1 MKIVFDTAL
10 RDYMLQED
18 QKILE
23 TVIPNLAAYHA
34 FLKMKGIFE
43 QKIRERKKEI
53 EKMEREGKKVTFQ
66 KEEEEKVLTEEQIMN
81 RRIDEKMNSSNM
93 SYLSE
98 AQKEKERERLE
109 IEQYGRMW
117 IWDGYFNPNNK
128 EKYTAAA
135 VEVAEHQRSRASG
148 HRRLHSAGG
157 VQAEENIKVQTD
169 IKKHIEGYVKEKRA
183 HVPNKTKEQEE
194 EEKKEDKNR
203 HFLN

>member
-1 MKIVFDTAL
+1 
-10 RDYMLQED
+10 
-18 QKILE
+18 
-23 TVIPNLAAYHA
+23 
-34 FLKMKGIFE
+34 
-43 QKIRERKKEI
+43 
-53 EKMEREGKKVTFQ
+53 MEREGKKVTFQ

-135 VEVAEHQRSRASG
+135 
-148 HRRLHSAGG
+148 
-157 VQAEENIKVQTD
+157 
-169 IKKHIEGYVKEKRA
+169 
-183 HVPNKTKEQEE
+183 
-194 EEKKEDKNR
+194 
-203 HFLN
+203 